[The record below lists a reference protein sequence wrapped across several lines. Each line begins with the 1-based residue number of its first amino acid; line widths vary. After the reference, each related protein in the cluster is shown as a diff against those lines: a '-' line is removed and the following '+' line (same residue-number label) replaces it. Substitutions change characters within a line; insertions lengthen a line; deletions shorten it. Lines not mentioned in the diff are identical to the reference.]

1 MLIRTLVLPATA
13 LGGVALLLLP
23 ARPAGAFSKIG
34 ESLSEAQRDVRVF
47 DNFADA
53 TANDNA
59 VSPSQFP
66 GWTGVELAVWKA
78 VVEWGSR
85 LHGNGSGDP
94 QSGNLLGN
102 GGANFDAFWAGA
114 AATIGNTNQNIV
126 SAIASCNGNTLAYT
140 ELPLSD
146 GWRIRY
152 CDNHAFDDGPGTI
165 GNRYDLQGIMVHEY
179 GHALGLGHSSVTGAT
194 MFPTG
199 APGQTSLRS
208 IEPDDVAGLQ
218 CVYGLASQTKPTI
231 VATVP
236 SGGSLTIHGTN
247 FGATGN
253 EVWFTA
259 SAATLASADPIVRV
273 SGIPSTGTELTVTI
287 PAAAGPGDVLVK
299 KPGTGGATLSN
310 AFPTDLV
317 NTFGLPPV
325 VHPYLQ
331 SVTPDTVEC
340 LIPGTGRTVT
350 LSGVHLDLVTS
361 VLVDGLP
368 LAPARWG
375 ALDTTTLTLDMPQ
388 VVGLGVHMLAVSDG
402 SSTSELAVTV
412 VAPTGPRLQLGTG
425 EPFNMVARDGGLSL
439 LIAGPVGLPVRV
451 LGSRSSLPS
460 VNAWIALELGNS
472 FKDLLPAGTWVVP
485 AAGWLEVQIPAAALP
500 AVPLPGQIL
509 FAEAYTLEFPAPLA
523 TSELQSMWL
532 VP

>member
-13 LGGVALLLLP
+13 LGGAALLLLP
-23 ARPAGAFSKIG
+23 AQPAEAFSKIG

-85 LHGNGSGDP
+85 LHGNGTGDP
-94 QSGNLLGN
+94 QGGNTLGN

-114 AATIGNTNQNIV
+114 SSAIGNTNQNIV

-140 ELPLSD
+140 ELPLAD

-152 CDNHAFDDGPGTI
+152 CDNHTFDDGPGTI

-179 GHALGLGHSSVTGAT
+179 GHALGLGHSSVSGAT

-199 APGQTSLRS
+199 SPGQTSLRS
-208 IEPDDVAGLQ
+208 IEADDVAGVQ
-218 CVYGLASQTKPTI
+218 CVYGLASLTKPTI

-236 SGGSLTIHGTN
+236 NGASLTIHGTN
-247 FGATGN
+247 FDATNN

-259 SAATLASADPIVRV
+259 AAGTAASVDPIVRV
-273 SGIPSTGTELTVTI
+273 SGVPSTGTELSVVI

-317 NTFGLPPV
+317 NAFGVPPV
-325 VHPYLQ
+325 LHPHLQ

-350 LSGVHLDLVTS
+350 LGGVGAWWPTEWSANWDQQPLFSLDPTQRVT
-361 VLVDGLP
+361 
-368 LAPARWG
+368 
-375 ALDTTTLTLDMPQ
+375 
-388 VVGLGVHMLAVSDG
+388 
-402 SSTSELAVTV
+402 
-412 VAPTGPRLQLGTG
+412 
-425 EPFNMVARDGGLSL
+425 
-439 LIAGPVGLPVRV
+439 V
-451 LGSRSSLPS
+451 LGSTVISCKRCITSGVPPS
-460 VNAWIALELGNS
+460 W
-472 FKDLLPAGTWVVP
+472 
-485 AAGWLEVQIPAAALP
+485 
-500 AVPLPGQIL
+500 
-509 FAEAYTLEFPAPLA
+509 
-523 TSELQSMWL
+523 
-532 VP
+532 